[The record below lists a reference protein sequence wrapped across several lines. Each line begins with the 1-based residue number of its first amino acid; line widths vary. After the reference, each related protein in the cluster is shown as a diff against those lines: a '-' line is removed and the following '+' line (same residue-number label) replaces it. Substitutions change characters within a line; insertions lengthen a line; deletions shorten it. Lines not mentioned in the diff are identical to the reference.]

1 MKEPAIEQPVP
12 NKTRKEMKRKKNEQI
27 HIDLQRIEGLK
38 INEKGANGMKIV
50 HKDTEKAPM
59 YTQPTC
65 NQNMPYENS
74 IASVDKIVENINS
87 VFWFFLQSLQRW
99 KDI

>member
-1 MKEPAIEQPVP
+1 
-12 NKTRKEMKRKKNEQI
+12 
-27 HIDLQRIEGLK
+27 
-38 INEKGANGMKIV
+38 MKIV

-74 IASVDKIVENINS
+74 IANVDKIVENINS